1 MRKTRKQNGGNMA
14 EAQRRIDKWIT
25 DGNVNNSLKLSLLN
39 LTSLPR
45 LPNSLKRLDCYGNKL
60 ISLPTLPNSLER
72 LDCFSNKLISLPT
85 LPNSLKRLDCFNNKL
100 ISLPTLPESLEML
113 FCNQNKLT
121 SLPKLPN
128 SLLNL
133 ICDHNKLRRLPN
145 LPNSLIYLRCYN
157 NKLTTLPNLP
167 DGLKYLNCEDN
178 NLPSIYYDEEYEVND
193 DEEENRLMEDYLN
206 RIRKLQKSRKNVIN
220 SFKSHITEKKRNNLA
235 NMNSKYPRN
244 IVKQIANY
252 MDEED
257 LENINTS
264 LKPKNVKNNEA
275 IKLKKLKKTQRSI
288 KPL

>member
-1 MRKTRKQNGGNMA
+1 M
-14 EAQRRIDKWIT
+14 
-25 DGNVNNSLKLSLLN
+25 
-39 LTSLPR
+39 
-45 LPNSLKRLDCYGNKL
+45 
-60 ISLPTLPNSLER
+60 PTLPNSLER

-206 RIRKLQKSRKNVIN
+206 RIRKLQKLRKNIIIHIR
-220 SFKSHITEKKRNNLA
+220 SHATEKKRNVFA
-235 NMNSKYPRN
+235 NTTFKNMPKNV
-244 IVKQIANY
+244 VKEIANY

-257 LENINTS
+257 LENININS
-264 LKPKNVKNNEA
+264 LKPKNVKKGET
-275 IKLKKLKKTQRSI
+275 KKKHKK
-288 KPL
+288 